1 MLITLLTLS
10 SAVATAQSAGA
21 DGGRTESA
29 EYKRVI
35 SRGLQ
40 EFELGNYPEA
50 RAAFSEAHKIFPN
63 ARTHRALGLVAY
75 ELRNYSEC
83 IEQLSRALSSKEK
96 PLGGELRKS
105 TEELLARTQK
115 LVGRVQFDL
124 TPATA
129 SVLVNGVSVALG
141 VERKLILEVGDHLL
155 EMRAEGYLPERQKLS
170 VRGGEELRVSVELR
184 PGEPLA
190 THQSAGAV
198 TPTPQPAQPSDSDR
212 GGKRRWY
219 KSPWLWT
226 AVAVVIVGAGVGV
239 GLALRP
245 DPDTKVKASTGTEN
259 TPPGGVLQALRS
271 W

>member
-1 MLITLLTLS
+1 
-10 SAVATAQSAGA
+10 
-21 DGGRTESA
+21 
-29 EYKRVI
+29 
-35 SRGLQ
+35 
-40 EFELGNYPEA
+40 
-50 RAAFSEAHKIFPN
+50 
-63 ARTHRALGLVAY
+63 
-75 ELRNYSEC
+75 
-83 IEQLSRALSSKEK
+83 
-96 PLGGELRKS
+96 
-105 TEELLARTQK
+105 LARTQK

-129 SVLVNGVSVALG
+129 SVLVNGVSAELG
-141 VERKLILEVGDHLL
+141 EERKLTLEVGDHLL

-170 VRGGEELRVSVELR
+170 VRGGEELRLSVELR

-190 THQSAGAV
+190 TQQSPGSV
-198 TPTPQPAQPSDSDR
+198 TPTPQPTQPSDSDR

-245 DPDTKVKASTGTEN
+245 DADTKVKASTGTEN

>member
-1 MLITLLTLS
+1 MLVSLLTLGP
-10 SAVATAQSAGA
+10 AVATAESAGA
-21 DGGRTESA
+21 DTGRTESA

-83 IEQLSRALSSKEK
+83 LEQLSRALSSKEK

-115 LVGRVQFDL
+115 LVGRVLFEL

-129 SVLVNGVSVALG
+129 SVLVNGVSVQLG
-141 VERKLILEVGDHLL
+141 HERRLTLEVGDHLL

-170 VRGGEELRVSVELR
+170 VRGGEELRVAVALR
-184 PGEPLA
+184 PSEPLA
-190 THQSAGAV
+190 TQQSPGAV
-198 TPTPQPAQPSDSDR
+198 TSQPAQPSDSDR
-212 GGKRRWY
+212 SGKRRWY

-226 AVAVVIVGAGVGV
+226 AVAVVIVGTGVGV

-245 DPDTKVKASTGTEN
+245 DADTKVKASTGTEN